1 MKHVIVTGSTGMV
14 GKGVLLECLEHP
26 EIAGVLAINRSPLQ
40 LQHPKLKELILKDFM
55 DIGRQKEILKGYDA
69 CFYCMGVSALGLSEA
84 AYSAITYDV
93 TKAFADVLL
102 SLNPGMVFNYVSG
115 TGTDSSEQGRSMWAR
130 VKGRTENM
138 IFKKGFGDAYAF
150 RPGIIIPEKGIRSKT
165 GWYNAIYVIMQP
177 FFPLFKRSKNI
188 TTTTKIGKAM
198 INSVLFPQA
207 EKYLENKDINNL
219 ALK

>member
-1 MKHVIVTGSTGMV
+1 MKKVIITGSTGMV

-26 EIAGVLAINRSPLQ
+26 EISAVLAINRSALQ

-55 DIGRQKEILKGYDA
+55 EFGRHKEILKGYDA
-69 CFYCMGVSALGLSEA
+69 CFYCMGVSAIGMSEA
-84 AYSAITYDV
+84 AYTAITYDV
-93 TKAFADVLL
+93 TKAFADVLYP
-102 SLNPGMVFNYVSG
+102 LNPDMVFNYVSG

-165 GWYNAIYVIMQP
+165 GWYNAVYVVMRP
-177 FFPLFKRSKNI
+177 FFPLFKRLKNS
-188 TTTTKIGKAM
+188 TTTTNIGKAM
-198 INSVLFPQA
+198 INSILFPQ
-207 EKYLENKDINNL
+207 EQKYLENKDINSL
-219 ALK
+219 AAK